1 MSQTPGNVIT
11 GAGGY
16 GSGVTHGGGNPM
28 WFAQTVGLVGAGA
41 LSLTVAGRLA
51 RPALAVLPGLS
62 VRALSLVT
70 RPVNWA
76 LYNAYSEMGDIA
88 DWARGEEMALQPEI
102 TARPWMLPAGYPV
115 MVPFPWFDI
124 KAVSSGGGGGPP
136 VIPNLHRPPTSIEE
150 TGEILSNPSIMGEV
164 PSSPR
169 RSTSKKSRKKK
180 CPKGYRR
187 DPRTG
192 KCVWW
197 AELLHEQDTI
207 QDAKARAASSW

>member
-1 MSQTPGNVIT
+1 MSQTPGNAIS

-16 GSGVTHGGGNPM
+16 GSGVIRSGGNPM

-62 VRALSLVT
+62 VRGLSFVT
-70 RPVNWA
+70 RPWVWA
-76 LYNAYSEMGDIA
+76 VYNAYSEAGDIA
-88 DWARGEEMALQPEI
+88 DWARGEEMAIQPEI
-102 TARPWMLPAGYPV
+102 TARPWMLPAGYPI

-136 VIPNLHRPPTSIEE
+136 VIPNLHRPPPSIEE
-150 TGEILSNPSIMGEV
+150 SGEILSNPPIAGEV

-169 RSTSKKSRKKK
+169 SSSSSKTGKRRKS
-180 CPKGYRR
+180 CPPGYRWNGR
-187 DPRTG
+187 R
-192 KCVWW
+192 CV
-197 AELLHEQDTI
+197 
-207 QDAKARAASSW
+207 KKG

>member
-1 MSQTPGNVIT
+1 MSQTPGNALSGHGGWGGPGHVATGNMWFFQWVGIA
-11 GAGGY
+11 GAG
-16 GSGVTHGGGNPM
+16 
-28 WFAQTVGLVGAGA
+28 TV
-41 LSLTVAGRLA
+41 SLTAAGKIA

-62 VRALSLVT
+62 VRVGSLVT
-70 RPVNWA
+70 RPINWA

-136 VIPNLHRPPTSIEE
+136 VIPNLHRPPSSIEE
-150 TGEILSNPSIMGEV
+150 TGEILSNPSSLVEV

-169 RSTSKKSRKKK
+169 PSTSKKAGKRRKS
-180 CPKGYRR
+180 CPPGYRWNGR
-187 DPRTG
+187 R
-192 KCVWW
+192 CVR
-197 AELLHEQDTI
+197 
-207 QDAKARAASSW
+207 KG

>member
-1 MSQTPGNVIT
+1 MSQTPGNAIS

-16 GSGVTHGGGNPM
+16 GSGVIHSGGNPM

-62 VRALSLVT
+62 VRALSFVT
-70 RPVNWA
+70 RPWVWA
-76 LYNAYSEMGDIA
+76 GYNAYSEMGDIA
-88 DWARGEEMALQPEI
+88 DWARGEEMYPQPEL
-102 TARPWMLPAGYPV
+102 TARPWILPIGIPV

-136 VIPNLHRPPTSIEE
+136 VIPNLRRPPPSFEE
-150 TGEILSNPSIMGEV
+150 TGEILSNPGIAVEV

-169 RSTSKKSRKKK
+169 VTTSKKSRKPKR
-180 CPKGYRR
+180 CPS
-187 DPRTG
+187 G
-192 KCVWW
+192 KRWSKRLRMCV
-197 AELLHEQDTI
+197 
-207 QDAKARAASSW
+207 DAKLFPPGFVSYRALANDWQ

>member
-16 GSGVTHGGGNPM
+16 GSGVIHGGGNPM

-41 LSLTVAGRLA
+41 LSLTVAGKLA
-51 RPALAVLPGLS
+51 RPALAVLPGLA
-62 VRALSLVT
+62 VRVGSLVT
-70 RPVNWA
+70 RPINWA

-102 TARPWMLPAGYPV
+102 AARPWMLPAGYPV

-136 VIPNLHRPPTSIEE
+136 VIPNLHRPPPSIEE
-150 TGEILSNPSIMGEV
+150 TGEILSNPDVVSD
-164 PSSPR
+164 SSKPEPAR
-169 RSTSKKSRKKK
+169 YALPVDSSKAFGKHNP
-180 CPKGYRR
+180 CDKGYSPKKIKGRWY
-187 DPRTG
+187 
-192 KCVWW
+192 CV
-197 AELLHEQDTI
+197 
-207 QDAKARAASSW
+207 KKG